1 MPTSST
7 LTEQL
12 ATLGIHLPAWPEEP
26 DGGGATGDWI
36 QRGQAYAEGV
46 RLWRAQLRNAPEST
60 KGVVD
65 QLLSHLQDTG

>member
-12 ATLGIHLPAWPEEP
+12 ATLGVHLPAWPQEP
-26 DGGGATGDWI
+26 EGGGATDDWI

-46 RLWRAQLRNAPEST
+46 RLWRAQLLGRNMACNRLP
-60 KGVVD
+60 
-65 QLLSHLQDTG
+65 QRA

>member
-12 ATLGIHLPAWPEEP
+12 ATLGIHLLDWPEEP

-36 QRGQAYAEGV
+36 QRGQAYAEGCGCGG
-46 RLWRAQLRNAPEST
+46 RSCGMRPQ
-60 KGVVD
+60 
-65 QLLSHLQDTG
+65 